1 MISGM
6 VERKEL
12 IIPRLLEPGH
22 LSDFGAANRLG
33 QLGGVASVIEV
44 PDILRFGDVLRFP
57 GKNKN
62 SAFVSVK
69 VLNTQSV
76 IDTP

>member
-1 MISGM
+1 M

-12 IIPRLLEPGH
+12 IIPRLLEPGN

-33 QLGGVASVIEV
+33 QLGGVASVIEDQ
-44 PDILRFGDVLRFP
+44 DILRFGDVLRFP

-69 VLNTQSV
+69 MFIEHTVCNR
-76 IDTP
+76 